1 MRESIEGDLNK
12 SPAGD
17 KSLGVVMKKTDD
29 PALHTVDRRA
39 SPVTDQGGIKPT
51 KSAVA
56 ESEVRYRRLFET
68 AKDGILILDADT
80 GMITEAN
87 PYLQAMLGYSHAEL
101 LGRTLWEIGPFK
113 DAIASRE
120 AFREL
125 QVKEYVRYEN
135 LPLETKYHER
145 RAVEFVSN
153 VYLVDGTKVIQCNIR
168 DITERKQAEDN
179 ARKVNEDL
187 VSLVAELRRRDSTMQ
202 LLSDMNELLQSCTTQ
217 EEAFQVIAM
226 KAGQLFVGQSG
237 YLAVTRPREQYLE
250 EVAHWGPD
258 RPVMSPFQLED
269 CWALRRGHPHEVIEP
284 NLTVVC
290 RHFATPPTTGYLCV
304 PLTVQGD
311 TLGVLCLIGTQPKQ
325 SDAQLSQLHVVLTVG
340 ETIKLVLS
348 NLKLRESLRVQANH
362 DPLTGLFNRRYL
374 ADSLSRELS
383 LSLRR
388 GATLCVAVLDLDHF
402 KRFNDTFGHDAGD
415 LALREAARVMSMN
428 LRKSDIACRLGGE
441 EFALVLPDSSLA
453 DTLQR
458 VEQVCALVKQIEI
471 RHGGHLLGTMT
482 LSAGIAGSPEHATT
496 ARELLRA
503 ADIALFSA
511 KRAGREQVVLYEPA
525 DTERPSA
532 LNQRTVERQP
542 PPRS

>member
-1 MRESIEGDLNK
+1 MRGSIEGDLNK
-12 SPAGD
+12 IPAGD

-29 PALHTVDRRA
+29 PTLHTVDKRA
-39 SPVTDQGGIKPT
+39 APVTDPGGTKPT
-51 KSAVA
+51 KSTVA

-511 KRAGREQVVLYEPA
+511 KRAGREQVVVYEPA

>member
-29 PALHTVDRRA
+29 PALHTVDKRA
-39 SPVTDQGGIKPT
+39 TPVTDQGGIKPT

>member
-29 PALHTVDRRA
+29 PALHTVDKRA
-39 SPVTDQGGIKPT
+39 TPVTDQGGIKPT

-453 DTLQR
+453 GTLQR
-458 VEQVCALVKQIEI
+458 VEQICALVKQIEI

>member
-1 MRESIEGDLNK
+1 
-12 SPAGD
+12 
-17 KSLGVVMKKTDD
+17 MKKTDD
-29 PALHTVDRRA
+29 PALHTVDKRA
-39 SPVTDQGGIKPT
+39 TPVTDQGGIKPT

-458 VEQVCALVKQIEI
+458 VEQICALVKQIEI

>member
-187 VSLVAELRRRDSTMQ
+187 VSLVTELRRRDSTMQ

-458 VEQVCALVKQIEI
+458 VEQICAFVKQIEI

-511 KRAGREQVVLYEPA
+511 KRAGREQVVVYEPA

>member
-1 MRESIEGDLNK
+1 MS
-12 SPAGD
+12 
-17 KSLGVVMKKTDD
+17 
-29 PALHTVDRRA
+29 
-39 SPVTDQGGIKPT
+39 DQDTIRPT
-51 KSAVA
+51 TRMVA
-56 ESEVRYRRLFET
+56 DSEVRYRRLFET

-80 GMITEAN
+80 GIITEAN

-101 LGRTLWEIGPFK
+101 LGKALWEIGPFK

-120 AFREL
+120 AFRQL

-168 DITERKQAEDN
+168 DITERKEAEDH

-217 EEAFQVIAM
+217 EEAFQVIAL

-237 YLAVTRPREQYLE
+237 CLAVTRPREQFLE
-250 EVAHWGPD
+250 SVAHWGPD
-258 RPVMSPFQLED
+258 RSMLSPFQLED
-269 CWALRRGHPHEVIEP
+269 CWALRRGHPHEALEP
-284 NLTVVC
+284 HLNVAC
-290 RHFATPPTTGYLCV
+290 RHFVTPPATGYLCV

-311 TLGVLCLIGTQPKQ
+311 TLGVLCLIGAEPVRSETE
-325 SDAQLSQLHVVLTVG
+325 LSPLHVALTVG

-374 ADSLSRELS
+374 NDSLSRDLS
-383 LSLRR
+383 LAQRR
-388 GATLCVAVLDLDHF
+388 GAPLCVAVLDLDHF
-402 KRFNDTFGHDAGD
+402 KRFNDSFGHDAGD
-415 LALREAARVMSMN
+415 LALREVARVMSMN

-441 EFALVLPDSSLA
+441 EFALVLPDSSLT
-453 DTLQR
+453 DTVHR
-458 VEQVCALVKQIEI
+458 VEQISAFIKQIEM

-503 ADIALFSA
+503 ADIALFAA
-511 KRAGREQVVLYEPA
+511 KRAGRERVVLYEPTEKAKQERTLERRPFTRSPSPGQSQPSPA
-525 DTERPSA
+525 DS
-532 LNQRTVERQP
+532 QP
-542 PPRS
+542 DLPTAESDPAVVHRAGQ

>member
-29 PALHTVDRRA
+29 PALHTVDKRA
-39 SPVTDQGGIKPT
+39 TPVTDQGGIKPT
-51 KSAVA
+51 KTAVA

-453 DTLQR
+453 GTLQR
-458 VEQVCALVKQIEI
+458 VEQICALVKQIEI